1 MPLAPHLY
9 RRGSV
14 YWWRRILPAC
24 GAAADVDGT
33 LKNFSEKCADR
44 EIRLSLRTNMADL
57 ARQRGRRLSV
67 VVDAVLRLLGEVMQA
82 GIINNSALRALLKPI
97 LLGELERAEVA
108 RALGGERG
116 PEEIARRVQA
126 ELDAVATI
134 EDAVRHNRLDAARAV
149 LERAVTVGLPVPS
162 AETAEHSYLARLV
175 LRGLPRIHRINAV
188 REQIPYDDDLEE
200 LLPPLPAGLATTG
213 MPSGNPDSAAEVR
226 PSMVVTPPPPMPATM
241 PAQMAM
247 QSVSVAAPAASVG
260 IVERGTRPVRDR
272 QEATPSLYL
281 QQPYPAAVAPAPVLV
296 TARPVMEPA
305 NSLGPSASIVE
316 PASDAAETVSHRQ
329 TPMSNPAA
337 DWTIEQAM
345 AEWVRHRQRGSNAVK
360 SASLCKEEE
369 RNYRVAAELFASLV
383 GDRRVVDLTEEDLLR
398 FRDEL
403 HRVPKLLGRGVFRN
417 LTGADAAAKADA
429 ITASQKAAVM
439 ARAETGQIDRHN
451 MAHEKRDA
459 EVPRLAMK
467 TVNKHLDKIKGL
479 LRWLKETMKMKIN
492 RDLLDLKIR
501 YNKKDIGRAANADR
515 EALSNAEV
523 RKLFASACWTGCAR
537 VDYRHRSGP
546 LMVKDGKFWIPLLAA
561 LEGLRLGEAAQLLTG
576 DIHLRCFDEEDFIDW
591 GVDLDDPSGPWV
603 RLRAFSPKDED
614 GVPIVGIWCIDV
626 APEDGKSV
634 KTTTS
639 KRIVPIHPL
648 LLELGFLDYVDA
660 QKRAGK
666 RDLFPGLKPEKANRA
681 GENLGEWFSR
691 YLEYI
696 GMKRDRVSFHSLR
709 HSFDTHL
716 LNREIPD
723 VRVSELMGHAQQ
735 GQTRNRYYKGA
746 RLAKLT
752 EAIASIDSRL
762 PTAMVNGQL
771 CLIS

>member
-1 MPLAPHLY
+1 
-9 RRGSV
+9 
-14 YWWRRILPAC
+14 
-24 GAAADVDGT
+24 
-33 LKNFSEKCADR
+33 
-44 EIRLSLRTNMADL
+44 
-57 ARQRGRRLSV
+57 
-67 VVDAVLRLLGEVMQA
+67 MQA

-116 PEEIARRVQA
+116 QEEIARRVQA

-149 LERAVTVGLPVPS
+149 LERAVTVGLPVPA

-200 LLPPLPAGLATTG
+200 LMPPLPAGLATTG
-213 MPSGNPDSAAEVR
+213 MPSGNLASAAEVR
-226 PSMVVTPPPPMPATM
+226 PAMVVTPTPPMPATM

-260 IVERGTRPVRDR
+260 IVEPGTRPVPDR
-272 QEATPSLYL
+272 QEATPSLHL

-296 TARPVMEPA
+296 TARPATEPA

-316 PASDAAETVSHRQ
+316 PASDAAETVSHPQ
-329 TPMSNPAA
+329 TFKVNPATE
-337 DWTIEQAM
+337 WTIEQAM
-345 AEWVRHRQRGSNAVK
+345 AEWVRRRQRGSSAAK
-360 SASLCKEEE
+360 SPALCKEEE
-369 RNYRVAAELFASLV
+369 RNYRVAAELFTSLV
-383 GDRRVVDLTEEDLLR
+383 GHRRALEVTEEDLFR

-403 HRVPKLLGRGVFRN
+403 HRVPNLLGRGIYRG
-417 LTGADAAAKADA
+417 LSGAEAIAKADA
-429 ITASQKAAVM
+429 ITASQTAAVM
-439 ARAETGQIDRHN
+439 LRAEGGQIDRDN
-451 MAHEKRDA
+451 LLHETRDA
-459 EVPRLAMK
+459 EVPRLSMK
-467 TVNKHLDKIKGL
+467 TINKHLDKIKGL
-479 LRWLKETMKMKIN
+479 LRWLRTTMKVMID

-501 YNKKDIGRAANADR
+501 YDKKDIGRATNTER
-515 EALSNAEV
+515 EAFSNVEV
-523 RKLFASACWTGCAR
+523 RKLLASPCWTGFAG

-561 LEGLRLGEAAQLLTG
+561 LEGVRLGEAAQLLTA
-576 DIHLRCFDEEDFIDW
+576 DIQLRCFDQEEFADW

-626 APEDGKSV
+626 VPEDGKNM
-634 KTTTS
+634 KTVNS
-639 KRIVPIHPL
+639 KRVIPLHPL
-648 LLELGFLDYVDA
+648 LLELGFLDYVA
-660 QKRAGK
+660 EQKRAGK

-691 YLEYI
+691 YLAFI
-696 GMKRDRVSFHSLR
+696 GMKRKRLSFHSLR
-709 HSFDTHL
+709 HTFDTHL
-716 LNREIPD
+716 LNREVPD

-735 GQTRNRYYKGA
+735 GQTNNRYYKGA

-752 EAIASIDSRL
+752 EAIASINYRL
-762 PTAMVNGQL
+762 RTDMVDGQL